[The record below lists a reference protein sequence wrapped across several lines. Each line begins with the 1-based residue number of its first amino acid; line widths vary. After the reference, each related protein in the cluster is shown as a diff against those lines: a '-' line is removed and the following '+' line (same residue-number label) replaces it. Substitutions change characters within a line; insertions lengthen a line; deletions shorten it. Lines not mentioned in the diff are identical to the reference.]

1 MKKWL
6 AGFVKLLTLL
16 SFLAAVAYA
25 VVLYW
30 DKIEEALERLKDA
43 LANRKDCHVIHR
55 EEDDY
60 ADWDE
65 CC

>member
-16 SFLAAVAYA
+16 SVLAAAAYA

-30 DKIEEALERLKDA
+30 DKIEGALERLKNA
-43 LANRKDCHVIHR
+43 LANRKDCYVVRR